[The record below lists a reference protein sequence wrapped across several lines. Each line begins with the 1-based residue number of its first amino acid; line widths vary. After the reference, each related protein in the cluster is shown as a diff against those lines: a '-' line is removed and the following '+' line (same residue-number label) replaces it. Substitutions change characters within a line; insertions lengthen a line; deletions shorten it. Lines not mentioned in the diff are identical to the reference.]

1 MDVHKMAKAGMVVED
16 ILKTCIVILI
26 GSTIY
31 YCTGFI
37 TSKEK
42 TVEQPSQILLL
53 DLAHIEKFKTNIVVN
68 IPAGRWGSGIR

>member
-1 MDVHKMAKAGMVVED
+1 MFTNWLKLEILKESEIVVED
-16 ILKTCIVILI
+16 IVILI